1 VLHRAKSISAY
12 ESDGDHPMNKRSSR
26 PNTIALLCTVALTVS
41 GISGAQSRRASESAG
56 NDWSVSNGD
65 AAGDHYSTLSQIN
78 RQNVHALRVA
88 WTFDTGEIGG
98 MESNPIIVKGV
109 LYTFTPSQKVIALDA
124 ASGKLIWKF
133 DSGIHSLQPARGVA
147 YWTDGKES
155 RIFATVSNFLYALDA
170 ATGDAIPS
178 FGERGRVDLR
188 KELRGDYQQQSVI
201 PTSPGSIYKDL
212 FIIGGRNP
220 EAHPSPPGDVRA
232 FDVHTGAIRWTFHT
246 IPHPGEFGYDTWP
259 KDAWTDA
266 GAANN
271 WGGMA
276 LDAQR
281 GIVYVPTG
289 SAVSDFYGADR
300 VGDDL
305 FADTLLALDA
315 STGKRIWHFQGVH
328 HDVWDRDFPSPPAL
342 FTIERNGVKI
352 DAIAET
358 TKQGFVYFFNRMNG
372 DPLFPI
378 KESSYPPSEVP
389 GEVTAPTQPLPLLPL
404 PFARQ
409 RLTEDLLTDRTA
421 KAHAWA
427 LQQFKTY
434 RSGGQFIPLG
444 LDKEAVVF
452 PGFWGGGEWGGP
464 AVDPTTGVL
473 YVNSNEMVWT
483 GSLTANKPAGSLG
496 ESIYQNQCSAC
507 HRSDRSGSP
516 PSFPSLVGIDKKFT
530 DQQVEDVIHQ
540 GRGKMPSFNNLSDQQ
555 LSALLNYLKN
565 PDGGNASH
573 GNGAAPSSG
582 RTQYVNNAAYRFT
595 GFHRFIDP
603 DGYPAIKP
611 PWGTLNA
618 IDMKTGRYLWKIPL
632 GQYPELVAKGMS
644 DTGSE
649 NFGGPVVTAGGLV
662 FIGATIYDRK
672 FRAFDSSTGK
682 LLWET
687 DLPFSGVATP
697 ATYMVNGKQYVV
709 IAAGG
714 ATSMG
719 ALRISKQ
726 SGGTYVAF
734 ALP

>member
-1 VLHRAKSISAY
+1 
-12 ESDGDHPMNKRSSR
+12 M
-26 PNTIALLCTVALTVS
+26 
-41 GISGAQSRRASESAG
+41 
-56 NDWSVSNGD
+56 
-65 AAGDHYSTLSQIN
+65 
-78 RQNVHALRVA
+78 HALRVA
-88 WTFDTGEIGG
+88 WTFDTGETGG

-124 ASGKLIWKF
+124 ASGKLIWEF
-133 DSGIHSLQPARGVA
+133 DSGIRSTQPARGVA
-147 YWTDGKES
+147 FWTDGKES

-201 PTSPGSIYKDL
+201 PTSPGIIYKDL

-220 EAHPSPPGDVRA
+220 EAHPSPPGDIRA

-342 FTIERNGVKI
+342 FTIERNGVKV
-352 DAIAET
+352 DAIAQT

-378 KESSYPPSEVP
+378 KESGYPPSEVP

-421 KAHAWA
+421 EAHAWA

-434 RSGGQFIPLG
+434 RSDGQFIPLG
-444 LDKEAVVF
+444 LDKETVVF

-473 YVNSNEMVWT
+473 YINSNEMVWT

-496 ESIYQNQCSAC
+496 ESIYQAQCSAC

-530 DQQVEDVIHQ
+530 DQQIGDVIHQ
-540 GRGKMPSFNNLSDQQ
+540 GRGKMPSFTNLSDQQ

-565 PDGGNASH
+565 PDGGNASP
-573 GNGAAPSSG
+573 GNAAAPSSG
-582 RTQYVNNAAYRFT
+582 RTQYVNTAAYRFT
-595 GFHRFIDP
+595 GFYRFIDP

-618 IDMKTGRYLWKIPL
+618 IDMKTGKYLWKIPL

-649 NFGGPVVTAGGLV
+649 NFGGPIVTAGGLV

-672 FRAFDSSTGK
+672 FRAFDSGAGK
-682 LLWET
+682 LLWEA

-719 ALRISKQ
+719 ALRTSKQ
-726 SGGTYVAF
+726 SGGAYVAF

>member
-1 VLHRAKSISAY
+1 
-12 ESDGDHPMNKRSSR
+12 MNKRSRWSY
-26 PNTIALLCTVALTVS
+26 TIAVLCTVPLTIF
-41 GISGAQSRRASESAG
+41 GISGAQSRKTLESAG
-56 NDWSVSNGD
+56 HDWPVSNGD
-65 AAGDHYSTLSQIN
+65 AAGDHYSTLSQIS
-78 RQNVHALRVA
+78 RQNVHTLCVA
-88 WTFDTGEIGG
+88 WTFDTAEAGG
-98 MESNPIIVKGV
+98 LESNPIIVKGV
-109 LYTFTPSQKVIALDA
+109 LYTYTPSQKVIALDA
-124 ASGKLIWKF
+124 ASGKLIWEF
-133 DSGIHSLQPARGVA
+133 DSGIHSMQPARGVT
-147 YWTDGKES
+147 YWTDGEES

-170 ATGDAIPS
+170 ATGKSILS
-178 FGERGRVDLR
+178 FGEQGRVDLR
-188 KELRGDYQQQSVI
+188 KELRGDYQQQSI
-201 PTSPGSIYKDL
+201 TPTSPGIIYKDL

-220 EAHPSPPGDVRA
+220 ETHPSPPGDIRA
-232 FDVHTGAIRWTFHT
+232 FDVHTGVIRWTFHT

-315 STGKRIWHFQGVH
+315 STGKRVWHFQGIH
-328 HDVWDRDFPSPPAL
+328 HDIWDRDFPSPPAL

-352 DAIAET
+352 DAIAQT
-358 TKQGFVYFFNRMNG
+358 TKQGFVYFFNRANG

-389 GEVTAPTQPLPLLPL
+389 GEVTASTQPLPLLPL

-409 RLTEDLLTDRTA
+409 RLTEDLLTDRTPE
-421 KAHAWA
+421 AHAWA
-427 LQQFKTY
+427 HQQFETY
-434 RSGGQFIPLG
+434 RSDGQFIPPG
-444 LDKEAVVF
+444 LDKDTVVF
-452 PGFWGGGEWGGP
+452 PGLWGGGEWGGP
-464 AVDPTTGVL
+464 AVDPTSGVL

-483 GSLTANKPAGSLG
+483 QSITANKPAGSLG
-496 ESIYQNQCSAC
+496 ESIYQNQCGVC

-516 PSFPSLVGIDKKFT
+516 PDFPSLVGIGQKFT
-530 DQQVEDVIHQ
+530 DQQIKDAIHQ
-540 GRGKMPSFNNLSDQQ
+540 GRGKMPSYNNLSDQQ
-555 LSALLNYLKN
+555 LTALLNYLKN
-565 PDGGNASH
+565 PDTAAPGNA
-573 GNGAAPSSG
+573 AAPSSG
-582 RTQYVNNAAYRFT
+582 STRYANTAAYRFT

-618 IDMKTGRYLWKIPL
+618 IDMKTGKYLWKIPL
-632 GQYPELVAKGMS
+632 GQYPELVKKGMP

-649 NFGGPVVTAGGLV
+649 NFGGPIVTASGLV

-672 FRAFDSSTGK
+672 LRAFDTRTGE
-682 LLWET
+682 LLWEG

-709 IAAGG
+709 IAAAG

-719 ALRISKQ
+719 SLRSAKQ
-726 SGGTYVAF
+726 SGGAYVAF

>member
-1 VLHRAKSISAY
+1 
-12 ESDGDHPMNKRSSR
+12 MNKRSRR
-26 PNTIALLCTVALTVS
+26 PNTIAVLCTVALTIS

-56 NDWSVSNGD
+56 HDWPVSNGD

-88 WTFDTGEIGG
+88 WTFDTGETGG

-124 ASGKLIWKF
+124 VSGKLIWKF
-133 DSGIHSLQPARGVA
+133 DSGIRSTQPARGVA

-201 PTSPGSIYKDL
+201 PTSPGIIYKDL

-352 DAIAET
+352 DAIAQT
-358 TKQGFVYFFNRMNG
+358 TKQGFVYFFNRVNG

-421 KAHAWA
+421 EAHAWA
-427 LQQFKTY
+427 LEQFKTY

-483 GSLTANKPAGSLG
+483 GSLTANKPVGSVG
-496 ESIYQNQCSAC
+496 EGIYQNQCSTC
-507 HRSDRSGSP
+507 HRGDRSGSP

-530 DQQVEDVIHQ
+530 DQQIEDVVHQ
-540 GRGKMPSFNNLSDQQ
+540 GRGKMPSFSNLSDQQ

-565 PDGGNASH
+565 PDGGNVSP
-573 GNGAAPSSG
+573 GNAAAPSSG
-582 RTQYVNNAAYRFT
+582 RAQYVNTAAYRFT

-618 IDMKTGRYLWKIPL
+618 IDMKTGKYLWKIPL

-649 NFGGPVVTAGGLV
+649 NFGGPVATAGGLV

-719 ALRISKQ
+719 ALRTSKQ

>member
-1 VLHRAKSISAY
+1 MSDKNPRLHAVTALSAVL
-12 ESDGDHPMNKRSSR
+12 
-26 PNTIALLCTVALTVS
+26 LTV
-41 GISGAQSRRASESAG
+41 IAGAQSRKAPDATG
-56 NDWSVSNGD
+56 HDWPVSNGD
-65 AAGDHYSTLSQIN
+65 AAGDHYSRLAQIN
-78 RQNVHALRVA
+78 RKNVYGLRVA
-88 WTFDTGEIGG
+88 WKFDTGEAGG
-98 MESNPIIVKGV
+98 LESNPIIVAGV
-109 LYTFTPSQKVIALDA
+109 LYTYTPSQQVIALDA
-124 ASGKLIWKF
+124 VSGKLLWKF
-133 DSGIHSLQPARGVA
+133 DSGIHSAQPARGVA
-147 YWTDGKES
+147 YWTDGKEG
-155 RIFATVSNFLYALDA
+155 RVLATVSNFLYALDA
-170 ATGDAIPS
+170 ATGKTIPS
-178 FGERGRVDLR
+178 FGEEGRVDLR
-188 KELRGDYQQQSVI
+188 KQLRGDYQVQSI
-201 PTSPGSIYKDL
+201 SPTSPGIVYKDL

-220 EAHPSPPGDVRA
+220 EAHPSPPGDIRA

-246 IPHPGEFGYDTWP
+246 IPHPGELGYETWP

-276 LDAQR
+276 LDAER

-305 FADTLLALDA
+305 FANTLLALDA

-342 FTIERNGVKI
+342 LTVEHNSKKV
-352 DAIAET
+352 DAIAQT
-358 TKQGFVYFFNRMNG
+358 TKQGFVYLFNRATG

-378 KESSYPPSEVP
+378 KESSYPASEVP
-389 GEVTAPTQPLPLLPL
+389 GEVTAATQPLPVLPL

-409 RLTEDLLTDRTA
+409 RLTEDLLTDRTPE
-421 KAHAWA
+421 AHAWA
-427 LQQFKTY
+427 VEQFKTY
-434 RSGGQFIPLG
+434 RSGGQFIPLA
-444 LDKEAVVF
+444 LDQQTVVF

-464 AVDPTTGVL
+464 AVDAATGIL

-483 GSLTANKPAGSLG
+483 GSLTANKPTASLG

-507 HRSDRSGSP
+507 HRSDRTGSP
-516 PSFPSLVGIDKKFT
+516 PSLPSLVGVDKRLT
-530 DQQVEDVIHQ
+530 DQQIADTVHQ
-540 GRGKMPSFNNLSDQQ
+540 GRGRMPSFNSLNDEQTT
-555 LSALLNYLKN
+555 ALLRYLKTPDLAN
-565 PDGGNASH
+565 PAPSNA
-573 GNGAAPSSG
+573 ATPSSG
-582 RTQYVNNAAYRFT
+582 RTRYVNTAAYRFT

-611 PWGTLNA
+611 PWGTLSA
-618 IDMKTGRYLWKIPL
+618 IDMKTGKYLWKIPL

-649 NFGGPVVTAGGLV
+649 NFGGPIVTAGGLV

-682 LLWET
+682 LLWEA

-709 IAAGG
+709 IAAAGS
-714 ATSMG
+714 TSMG
-719 ALRISKQ
+719 SLRPSKQ

>member
-1 VLHRAKSISAY
+1 MRTRTPRPRIVAALSA
-12 ESDGDHPMNKRSSR
+12 
-26 PNTIALLCTVALTVS
+26 IALTALSTFFS
-41 GISGAQSRRASESAG
+41 AQPPRATQH
-56 NDWSVSNGD
+56 DWPVSNGD
-65 AAGDHYSTLSQIN
+65 AAADHYSTLAQIN
-78 RQNVHALRVA
+78 RQNVKDLQVA
-88 WTFDTGEIGG
+88 WTFDTGEGG
-98 MESNPIIVKGV
+98 GVEANPIIIKGV
-109 LYTFTPSQKVIALDA
+109 LYTYTPSQQVIALDA
-124 ASGKLIWKF
+124 ASGKLLWRF
-133 DSGIHSLQPARGVA
+133 DSGIHSSQPARGVA
-147 YWTDGKES
+147 YWSDGKEA
-155 RIFATVSNFLYALDA
+155 RILATVTNFLYALDA
-170 ATGDAIPS
+170 TTGKPIPS
-178 FGERGRVDLR
+178 FGEGGRVDLR
-188 KELRGDYQQQSVI
+188 KELRGDYLLQSI
-201 PTSPGSIYKDL
+201 TPTSPGIVYKDL

-220 EAHPSPPGDVRA
+220 EAHPSPPGDIRA

-246 IPHPGEFGYDTWP
+246 IPHPGELGYDTWP

-276 LDAQR
+276 LDVQR

-315 STGKRIWHFQGVH
+315 ATGKRIWHFQGVH

-342 FTIERNGVKI
+342 FTVERNGKRV
-352 DAIAET
+352 DAIAQT
-358 TKQGFVYFFNRMNG
+358 TKQGFVYLFDRTNG

-378 KESSYPPSEVP
+378 KESSYPASEVP
-389 GEVTAPTQPLPLLPL
+389 GEVTAPTQPLPVLPQ

-409 RLTEDLLTDRTA
+409 SLTEDLLTDRTPE
-421 KAHAWA
+421 AHAWA
-427 LQQFKTY
+427 VEQFKTY
-434 RSGGQFIPLG
+434 RSAGQFIPIA
-444 LDKEAVVF
+444 LDQQTVVF

-464 AVDPTTGVL
+464 AVDPTTGIL

-496 ESIYQNQCSAC
+496 ESVYQNQCSVC
-507 HRSDRSGSP
+507 HRSDRAGSP
-516 PSFPSLVGIDKKFT
+516 PDFPSLVGIEKRLT
-530 DQQVEDVIHQ
+530 DQQITDSIHQ
-540 GRGKMPSFNNLSDQQ
+540 GKGKMPSFNSLNDEQTA
-555 LSALLNYLKN
+555 ALLRYLKN
-565 PDGGNASH
+565 PDQPNAPP
-573 GNGAAPSSG
+573 GGAAATSSD
-582 RTQYVNNAAYRFT
+582 RPRYVNTAAYRFA

-611 PWGTLNA
+611 PWGTLSA
-618 IDMKTGRYLWKIPL
+618 IDMKTGKYLWKIPF
-632 GQYPELVAKGMS
+632 GQYPELVAKGMP

-672 FRAFDSSTGK
+672 LRAYDSSTGK
-682 LLWET
+682 LLWAG

-709 IAAGG
+709 IAASGV
-714 ATSMG
+714 TSMG
-719 ALRISKQ
+719 SLRPAKQ